1 MSTFHISPVQK
12 RIFRHVREKK
22 MFHYALFR
30 VNVPVE
36 HDLVERW
43 SQLVNKHGI
52 LRTSFIYNS
61 NVLIPFQEITAAD
74 LTAVTL
80 VTADED
86 DIADNW
92 NIFKNEASDAIRL
105 IIFQTPEKQP
115 VYFGIVSPA
124 VYLDSWS
131 LRYLAQQLVTTAGI
145 NAESPEFVQYVEW
158 LEQLSPPDEGL
169 PNGLE
174 SAWEKA
180 TGACTLT
187 LEDGNADG
195 QSYITQEVILP
206 DELFTALNAIALR
219 MDLLPCDIW
228 YWAWTNLLAL
238 YQEQEHTSHLLVSS
252 GRSFEEFR
260 EIPGPFAKA
269 ISYHTKKEQ
278 QQDII
283 SLKEQREQL
292 EVYREYF
299 NPEGMPAHACSFE
312 YLERIHFP
320 ETVMK
325 EMPVCIDSLSVNE
338 PFVLSFFAEERIDAT
353 RVILQANEKAISAV
367 SLAWICDTLLQY
379 ITAFAEQEGAEVTI
393 PVLLAP
399 DAEKKI
405 LDELVFG
412 SDALYDKRT
421 LTDIFIDTIAR
432 FPERKAVI
440 WEQGSMTYRELFFHA
455 RQLSEVLMEQFDICP
470 GDRVVIHVSRT
481 EKVVPLIWGLIFSGA
496 TYIPTDK
503 QYPEERIRYI
513 LEQSE
518 AKLLITDSTIDTTLQ
533 TVSLDQ
539 LLKNSAA
546 ISLSL
551 SLPVCGPAHPVYI
564 LYTSGTTG
572 LPKGCVITIDNL
584 LHYTRWAN
592 SYYFNDAPEGVMP
605 LFTTLSFDLTVTS
618 FFCTL
623 MRGAALY
630 VFGEQDYVIQLIGDS
645 FKGLSGI
652 DTIKLTPSHIRIL
665 PYLDVHTTHIHTCI
679 VGGEALLESD
689 VKILR
694 ALNPGM
700 NIYNEYGP
708 TECTVGC
715 IVWKVPETFHTI
727 LVGRPISN
735 TSAFIFNTEME
746 LCPPG
751 IEGEIYISG
760 KTVGAGYFRD
770 KEKTAARFIPVT
782 DTSSKLYR
790 TGDKGYW
797 MPDGNIRYTGRNDQM
812 IKIRGYR
819 IEPGEIAAVI
829 RQVAGVNDA
838 FVTARKNA
846 ENELEL
852 VGYYEGSQM
861 LADGIKSQL
870 SVHLP
875 AYMHPP
881 HLVALE
887 KFPLTV
893 NGKLDMAA
901 LPSPE
906 EVSGSMHRYVA
917 PQTKLEKMLAD
928 VWETVMKR
936 TQIGIHDHFL
946 SIGGDSIKAI
956 QVVAR
961 MRDLGWKL
969 QVGDILRCSTIASLV
984 NYLQEN
990 EPQPEADATMP
1001 GEVPL
1006 TPLQIKFFNDN
1017 IVQPHYYNQSI
1028 LLETG
1033 GRVDEVRLEKA
1044 ILKLWRSHAMLRA
1057 TFPIFDSVRSQKILP
1072 ADMPGNN
1079 LFLVLSDAEQQTEAQ
1094 IGYWQARFDLEKG
1107 PLFRCLLFRDGEK
1120 DKIFLL
1126 AHHVIIDG
1134 VSWRILLEQLSRLYL
1149 AASPEDVHLSATGS
1163 YYQWSVALRQRAQQI
1178 SAAEQD
1184 YWEKI
1189 SESMRDEWPAEK
1201 KHIDKTYRH
1210 YELQRGVLSA
1220 EKTGQ
1225 LLHLDL
1231 HRMGISIEE
1240 ILLSCLSETIC
1251 RWNGMEEI
1259 TCYLESHGRSSTGDA
1274 GAFAETVGWFTMKYP
1289 VRLYGTPDADV
1300 AVNIHQTI
1308 QAMEQVPGNGEGYLC
1323 LKYLKEEHVLKNG
1336 NEPFFTFNYLG
1347 QADTPDD
1354 TPFSIHHVSSAQQDV
1369 GADVYMPSAVFFTL
1383 IITDGVLCIDISYHR
1398 EVYTRFAIEELL
1410 QLYIITLERYI
1421 SELRDDTYS
1430 FKRRLSGIDTQGL
1443 NARELDEILNSI

>member
-12 RIFRHVREKK
+12 RIFRHSREKQL
-22 MFHYALFR
+22 FHHALFR
-30 VNVPVE
+30 INVPVA
-36 HDLVERW
+36 HDLVQRW
-43 SQLVNKHGI
+43 RQLVNKHSI
-52 LRTSFIYNS
+52 LRTTFTYNN
-61 NVLIPFQEITAAD
+61 NVLLPFQEITTAD
-74 LTAVTL
+74 HTTVK
-80 VTADED
+80 VITADEK

-92 NIFKNEASDAIRL
+92 NMFTKEESDAIRL
-105 IIFQTPEKQP
+105 IIFQTTEEQP

-131 LRYLAQQLVTTAGI
+131 LRYLAQQLITTAGI

-169 PNGLE
+169 PAGLE
-174 SAWEKA
+174 AAWTTG

-187 LEDGNADG
+187 LEEGHAGG
-195 QSYITQEVILP
+195 QTYITQEVILP
-206 DELFTALNAIALR
+206 DDLLTELNAIALK
-219 MDLLPCDIW
+219 MDLRPCDIW

-238 YQEQEHTSHLLVSS
+238 YQEQEQGSHLLVSS

-269 ISYHTKKEQ
+269 ITYHIRKEQ
-278 QQDII
+278 QQDIL
-283 SLKEQREQL
+283 SLKEQRESL

-299 NPEGMPAHACSFE
+299 NPEGMPAHSCSFE

-325 EMPVCIDSLSVNE
+325 EMPACIDSLSVNE
-338 PFVLSFFAEERIDAT
+338 PFVLSFFAEERVDTT
-353 RVILQANEKAISAV
+353 RVILQANEQAISAV
-367 SLAWICDTLLQY
+367 SLAWISHTLLQY
-379 ITAFAEQEGAEVTI
+379 IKAFAEQEGDAINI
-393 PVLLAP
+393 PVLLTP

-412 SDALYDKRT
+412 TDILYDKET
-421 LTDIFIDTIAR
+421 LTDIFIDTVTR
-432 FPERKAVI
+432 FPESNAVI
-440 WEQGSMTYRELFFHA
+440 WGQGSMTYRELFFRA
-455 RQLSEVLMEQFDICP
+455 RQLSETLMEQFDISP
-470 GDRVVIHVSRT
+470 GDRVVVHVSRT
-481 EKVVPLIWGLIFSGA
+481 EKVVPLIWGIIFSGA
-496 TYIPTDK
+496 TYIPADK

-513 LEQSE
+513 LEQSD
-518 AKLLITDSTIDTTLQ
+518 AKLLITDSTMDTMLKK
-533 TVSLDQ
+533 VSMDQ
-539 LLKNSAA
+539 LLAESAV
-546 ISLSL
+546 ISLSR
-551 SLPVCGPAHPVYI
+551 SLPVCGADHPVYI

-572 LPKGCVITIDNL
+572 LPKGCVITMDNL

-592 SYYFNDAPEGVMP
+592 SYYFNDAAEGVMP
-605 LFTTLSFDLTVTS
+605 LFTTLAFDLTVTS

-630 VFGEQDYVIQLIGDS
+630 VFGEQDYINQLISDS

-665 PYLDVHTTHIHTCI
+665 PYLDVHTTHINTCI

-727 LVGRPISN
+727 LVGKPISN
-735 TSAFIFNTEME
+735 TSAFIFNTDME
-746 LCPPG
+746 LCSPG

-770 KEKTAARFIPVT
+770 DEKTAARFIPVAG
-782 DTSSKLYR
+782 TSSKLYR

-838 FVTARKNA
+838 FVMACMNA
-846 ENELEL
+846 DNELEL
-852 VGYYEGSQM
+852 VGYYEGT
-861 LADGIKSQL
+861 QL
-870 SVHLP
+870 LTDKIQAQLNIHLP
-875 AYMHPP
+875 VYMHPP
-881 HLVALE
+881 HLIALE
-887 KFPLTV
+887 KFPLNV

-906 EVSGSMHRYVA
+906 EVRGRMHHYVA
-917 PQTKLEKMLAD
+917 PQKKLEKLLAG

-961 MRDLGWKL
+961 MRDIGWKL

-990 EPQPEADATMP
+990 DPHPEADAAIT

-1017 IVQPHYYNQSI
+1017 ITQPHYYNQSI
-1028 LLETG
+1028 LLDAGE
-1033 GRVDEVRLEKA
+1033 RVNEDRLKRA
-1044 ILKLWRSHAMLRA
+1044 ILKLWHSHAMLRA
-1057 TFPIFDSVRSQKILP
+1057 TFPITDNVRTLKILP
-1072 ADMPGNN
+1072 ADMPGNDC
-1079 LFLVLSDAEQQTEAQ
+1079 FLVLSSVDEQVEEKMR
-1094 IGYWQARFDLEKG
+1094 YWQARFDLESG

-1120 DKIFLL
+1120 DMIFLL
-1126 AHHVIIDG
+1126 AHHLIIDG

-1149 AASPEDVHLSATGS
+1149 MTNPEDLQLSATGS
-1163 YYQWSVALRQRAQQI
+1163 YYQWSVALKQRVQQI
-1178 SAAEQD
+1178 SVAEQD
-1184 YWEKI
+1184 YWEKM
-1189 SESMRDEWPAEK
+1189 SESIKDEWPAER
-1201 KHIDKTYRH
+1201 HIEKTFRH
-1210 YELQRGVLSA
+1210 YELRSGVLSA

-1225 LLHLDL
+1225 LLHMNL
-1231 HRMGISIEE
+1231 HGMGISIEE

-1251 RWNGMEEI
+1251 RWNGMDEI

-1274 GAFAETVGWFTMKYP
+1274 AVFAETIGWFTMKYP
-1289 VRLYGTPDADV
+1289 IRLSGMPDADV
-1300 AVNIHQTI
+1300 AGNIQQTI
-1308 QAMEQVPGNGEGYLC
+1308 HAMEQIPGNGEGYLC
-1323 LKYLKEEHVLKNG
+1323 LKYLKEENVLKNG

-1347 QADTPDD
+1347 QGDTLDN
-1354 TPFSIHHVSSAQQDV
+1354 TPFSIHQISSFQQDI
-1369 GADVYMPSAVFFTL
+1369 GGEIYMPSAVFFTL
-1383 IITDGVLCIDISYHR
+1383 IITDGVLCIDISYHQG
-1398 EVYTRFAIEELL
+1398 VYTRSAIEELL
-1410 QLYIITLERYI
+1410 QLYILTLERYI
-1421 SELRDDTYS
+1421 TELRSDTYS
-1430 FKRRLSGIDTQGL
+1430 FKRTLSGIDTQGL